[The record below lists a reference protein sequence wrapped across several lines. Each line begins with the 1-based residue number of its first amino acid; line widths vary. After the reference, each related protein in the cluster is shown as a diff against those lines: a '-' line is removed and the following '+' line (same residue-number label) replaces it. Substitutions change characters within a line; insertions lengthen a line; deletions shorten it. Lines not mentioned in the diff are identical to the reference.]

1 LVANK
6 NFDLTVKSPGR
17 INLIGEHIDYNGGHV
32 LPAAINLNITIRLKK
47 REGNVCNVSSKAKDD
62 FKFNIYEPLKPKPNN
77 HWANYVLGV
86 INGILKLRPQQLSA
100 FDCEIES
107 DLPMGSGI
115 SSSAALECGITFGL
129 NSLFNLNLSDL
140 EQIKIAQKAE
150 HDFVGTKCGIMDQF
164 AVIMGEEKKVILLNC
179 ETLKYELLDA
189 NIDPYKIVLL
199 NTNVEHKLASS
210 EYNNRRKEC
219 EMAMEMIKSKY
230 PNYHQLAQVPLEV
243 IKTLENEL
251 QESVLRRAT
260 FVAEEEKRTI
270 DASEL
275 IQNGDLK
282 KFGQLMYA
290 SHEGLT
296 NKYDVSCPEL
306 DFLVDYSKKHNSV
319 IGSRMMGGGFGGCT
333 INLIHKNYIQYYIE
347 LITKAYVDQFDFE
360 LSCIETEISKG
371 VSIVG

>member
-1 LVANK
+1 M
-6 NFDLTVKSPGR
+6 
-17 INLIGEHIDYNGGHV
+17 
-32 LPAAINLNITIRLKK
+32 
-47 REGNVCNVSSKAKDD
+47 
-62 FKFNIYEPLKPKPNN
+62 
-77 HWANYVLGV
+77 GV

-129 NSLFNLNLSDL
+129 NSLFNLNLSKL

-199 NTNVEHKLASS
+199 NTNVEHKLAIS
-210 EYNNRRKEC
+210 EYNNRRKVC

-251 QESVLRRAT
+251 QESVLSRAT

-275 IQNGDLK
+275 IQNGDIK
-282 KFGQLMYA
+282 KFGELMYA
-290 SHEGLT
+290 SHEGLS

-333 INLIHKNYIQYYIE
+333 INLIHKDYIQYYIE
-347 LITKAYVDQFDFE
+347 LITKAYEDQFDLE
-360 LSCIETEISKG
+360 LSCIETETSKG
-371 VSIVG
+371 VSIVR

>member
-6 NFDLTVKSPGR
+6 HFDLTVKSPGR

-32 LPAAINLNITIRLKK
+32 LPAAINLNITIKFKK
-47 REGNVCNVSSKAKDD
+47 KEGNVCHVSSKAKDD
-62 FKFNIYEPLKPKPNN
+62 FKFNIHEPIKPKSNN
-77 HWANYVLGV
+77 HWSNYVLGV

-107 DLPMGSGI
+107 DLPIGSGI

-129 NSLFNLNLSDL
+129 NTLFDLNLSQF

-164 AVIMGEEKKVILLNC
+164 AVTMGKKDKVILLNC

-199 NTNVEHKLASS
+199 NTNMEHKLASS
-210 EYNNRRKEC
+210 EYNTRRKEC
-219 EMAMEMIKSKY
+219 EEAMEIIKSKY
-230 PNYHQLAQVPLEV
+230 TNYRHLAEVPLNV

-251 QESVLRRAT
+251 DELVLKRAT
-260 FVAEEEKRTI
+260 YVAEEEERTI
-270 DASEL
+270 NASIIL
-275 IQNGDLK
+275 QNGDLI
-282 KFGQLMYA
+282 KFGELMYA
-290 SHEGLT
+290 SHDGLS
-296 NKYDVSCPEL
+296 NKYHVSCTEL

-333 INLIHKNYIQYYIE
+333 INLIHNDYIQSYIE
-347 LITKAYVDQFDFE
+347 SITLAYKDRFGLE
-360 LSCIETEISKG
+360 LSSLKVGISNG
-371 VSIVG
+371 VSLIN

>member
-1 LVANK
+1 MVANK

>member
-1 LVANK
+1 MVANK

-32 LPAAINLNITIRLKK
+32 LPAAINLNITIRFKK
-47 REGNVCNVSSKAKDD
+47 KEGNICHVNSKVKNG
-62 FKFNIYEPLKPKPNN
+62 FKFNIYEPLKPKSNN

-86 INGILKLRPQQLSA
+86 IDGILKLRPQQLSA

-107 DLPMGSGI
+107 DLPIGSGI

-129 NSLFNLNLSDL
+129 NTLFNLNLSEL

-164 AVIMGEEKKVILLNC
+164 AVTMGQEKKVILLNC

-219 EMAMEMIKSKY
+219 EKAMEIIKSKY
-230 PNYHQLAQVPLEV
+230 TDYRHLSEVPLDV

-251 QESVLRRAT
+251 DELVLKRAT
-260 FVAEEEKRTI
+260 YVGEEEKRTI
-270 DASEL
+270 DASIVL
-275 IQNGDLK
+275 QNGDII
-282 KFGQLMYA
+282 KFGELMYA
-290 SHEGLT
+290 SHDGLS

-333 INLIHKNYIQYYIE
+333 INLIHEDYIQSYIE
-347 LITKAYVDQFDFE
+347 SISLAYKDQFNLE
-360 LSCIETEISKG
+360 LSSFKVSISKG
-371 VSIVG
+371 VSLIN

>member
-1 LVANK
+1 MVANK
-6 NFDLTVKSPGR
+6 NFHLTVKSPGR

-32 LPAAINLNITIRLKK
+32 LPAAIDLDMTIRFKK
-47 REGNVCNVSSKAKDD
+47 REGSVCHVSSKAKDE
-62 FKFNIYEPLKPKPNN
+62 FKFNIYKPLKPKPNN

-86 INGILKLRPQQLSA
+86 INGISKIRPQQLSA

-129 NSLFNLNLSDL
+129 NSLFNLNLGKV

-179 ETLKYELLDA
+179 ETLKYKLLDA

-210 EYNNRRKEC
+210 EYNNRRKVC

-230 PNYHQLAQVPLEV
+230 PHYHQLAQVPLEV
-243 IKTLENEL
+243 IETLENEL

-270 DASEL
+270 DASIVL
-275 IQNGDLK
+275 QNGDIA
-282 KFGQLMYA
+282 KFGELMYA
-290 SHEGLT
+290 SHEGLS

-306 DFLVDYSKKHNSV
+306 DFLVDYSKKHNAV

-333 INLIHKNYIQYYIE
+333 INLIHKDYIQYYIE
-347 LITKAYVDQFDFE
+347 LITKAYKDQFDLE

-371 VSIVG
+371 VSIA

>member
-1 LVANK
+1 MVANK
-6 NFDLTVKSPGR
+6 NFHLTVKSPGR

-32 LPAAINLNITIRLKK
+32 LPAAINLNITIRFKK
-47 REGNVCNVSSKAKDD
+47 REGSVCHVSSKAKDD

-86 INGILKLRPQQLSA
+86 INGTLKLRPQQLSA

-129 NSLFNLNLSDL
+129 NSLFNLNLSKL
-140 EQIKIAQKAE
+140 EQIRIAQKAE

-164 AVIMGEEKKVILLNC
+164 AVVMGEKKKVILLNC

-210 EYNNRRKEC
+210 KYNSRRKEC

-251 QESVLRRAT
+251 QESVFSRAT

-270 DASEL
+270 DASEF
-275 IQNGDLK
+275 IQNGDLI
-282 KFGQLMYA
+282 KFGELMYA
-290 SHEGLT
+290 SHEGLS

-333 INLIHKNYIQYYIE
+333 INLIHKDYIQYYIE
-347 LITKAYVDQFDFE
+347 LITKAYEDQFDLE